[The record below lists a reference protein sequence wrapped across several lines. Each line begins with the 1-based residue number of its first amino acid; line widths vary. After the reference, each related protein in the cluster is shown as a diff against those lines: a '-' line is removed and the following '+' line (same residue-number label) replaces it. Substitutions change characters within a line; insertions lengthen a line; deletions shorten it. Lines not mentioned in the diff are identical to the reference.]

1 MSAPG
6 LLIGAARSSSGK
18 TTLTLGLMRA
28 LTRRGMR
35 VAPVKCGPDYIDPAF
50 HAAATGRA
58 GVNLDSWA
66 MDADVIARLAARASE
81 SADIILAEG
90 AMGLFDGAPGGA
102 AGIGA
107 SADIAALLGWPV
119 ILVHDVSGQGQTA
132 AALVRGL
139 ATHDA
144 RVKVTGVVLN
154 RVASER
160 HRRLAG
166 EAIEALGLPILGA
179 LPRDDKI
186 ALPERHLGLV
196 QADETAELEA
206 RLDALADFIEAHVDV
221 EGIVAASGL
230 SFPTGHR
237 PDRESRSKTTTLTDI
252 SLDSRSSASR
262 PSGMTGGAPM
272 PPPAQRIAVARD
284 DAFSFFYPHL
294 AQGWRDAGAEL
305 FFFSPLAD
313 EAPPDDCD
321 LCWLPGG
328 YPELHA
334 GRLSAAQGFIA
345 GLRRF
350 AERRRVHGEC
360 GGYMV
365 LGRSLTDAAGEA
377 HPMAGLLELETSFA
391 ARKLHLGYRHAR
403 LALDHPLGEAGARL
417 RGHEFHY
424 ATVLREAGAPFA
436 LAQDAYSDEERP
448 AGLARG
454 GVSGSF
460 FHLIA

>member
-1 MSAPG
+1 MTAPG

-28 LTRRGMR
+28 LMRRGLR
-35 VAPVKCGPDYIDPAF
+35 VVPVKCGPDYIDPAF

-58 GVNLDSWA
+58 GVNLDSWT
-66 MDADVIARLAARASE
+66 MDAALIARLAARASE
-81 SADIILAEG
+81 GADIVIAEG
-90 AMGLFDGAPGGA
+90 AMGLFDGAPAGA

-119 ILVHDVSGQGQTA
+119 VLVHDVSGQGQTA
-132 AALVRGL
+132 AAIIRGI
-139 ATHDA
+139 AGHDV
-144 RVKVTGVVLN
+144 RVKVAGVVLN
-154 RVASER
+154 RVGSER

-166 EAIEALGLPILGA
+166 EAIEALGIPVFGA
-179 LPRDDKI
+179 LPRNEAV

-196 QADETAELEA
+196 QAGETQGLEE
-206 RLDALADFIEAHVDV
+206 RLEALADFVEAHVDV
-221 EGIVAASGL
+221 GAVTETARAAPSPTLPRFAGEGA
-230 SFPTGHR
+230 T
-237 PDRESRSKTTTLTDI
+237 
-252 SLDSRSSASR
+252 
-262 PSGMTGGAPM
+262 

-294 AQGWRDAGAEL
+294 AQSWRDAGAEL
-305 FFFSPLAD
+305 CFFSPLAD
-313 EAPPDDCD
+313 EAPPADCD

-334 GRLSAAQGFIA
+334 GRLSAAQGFIK

-350 AERRRVHGEC
+350 AQRGWLHGEC

-365 LGRSLTDAAGEA
+365 LGRALIDAAGEA
-377 HPMAGLLELETSFA
+377 HEMAGLLELETSFA
-391 ARKLHLGYRHAR
+391 KRKLHLGYRQAQ
-403 LALDHPLGEAGARL
+403 LAADHPLGAVGFRL

-424 ATVLREAGAPFA
+424 ATVLREEGLPFA
-436 LAQDAYSDEERP
+436 LARDAYSADERP
-448 AGLARG
+448 AGLARN

-460 FHLIA
+460 FHLMA

>member
-1 MSAPG
+1 MNAPG

-28 LTRRGMR
+28 LTRRGLR

-50 HAAATGRA
+50 HAAATCRA

-66 MDADVIARLAARASE
+66 MDAALIARLAARVSE
-81 SADIILAEG
+81 GADIVIAEG

-107 SADIAALLGWPV
+107 SADIAAMLGWPV
-119 ILVHDVSGQGQTA
+119 VLVHDVSGQGQTA
-132 AALVRGL
+132 AAIVRGV
-139 ATHDA
+139 AGHDA
-144 RVKVTGVVLN
+144 RVKVAGVVLN
-154 RVASER
+154 RVGSER
-160 HRRLAG
+160 HRKLAG
-166 EAIEALGLPILGA
+166 EAIEALGVPVFGA
-179 LPRDDKI
+179 LPRNEAV

-196 QADETAELEA
+196 QAGETAGLEG
-206 RLDALADFIEAHVDV
+206 RLEALADFIEAHVDV
-221 EGIVAASGL
+221 AGIVAASGL
-230 SFPTGHR
+230 SFPTGRR
-237 PDRESRSKTTTLTDI
+237 PDRESRAKTAALTGI

-294 AQGWRDAGAEL
+294 AQSWRDAGAEL
-305 FFFSPLAD
+305 CFFSPLAD
-313 EAPPDDCD
+313 EAPPEDCD

-334 GRLSAAQGFIA
+334 GRLSAARGFIK

-350 AERRRVHGEC
+350 AQRGWLHGEC

-365 LGRSLTDAAGEA
+365 LGHAMIDAAGEA
-377 HPMAGLLELETSFA
+377 HEMAGLLELETSFA
-391 ARKLHLGYRHAR
+391 QRKLHLGYRQAC
-403 LALDHPLGEAGARL
+403 LAVDHPLGAVGFRL

-424 ATVLREAGAPFA
+424 ATVLREEGLPFA
-436 LAQDAYSDEERP
+436 LARDAYSDDERP
-448 AGLARG
+448 AGLAIN

-460 FHLIA
+460 FHLLA